1 MTVIYREFLKRQLS
15 EALKR
20 VIACICIIA
29 QLHDLTGSVEET
41 SIREEV
47 SPFSPSAETIPQ
59 DSTSYRD
66 RTPTTDITRQLAI
79 RGPGS
84 G

>member
-41 SIREEV
+41 SIREGV
-47 SPFSPSAETIPQ
+47 SHSRPPAETIPQ
-59 DSTSYRD
+59 DSTSYGD
-66 RTPTTDITRQLAI
+66 RTPTTDVTRQLAI
-79 RGPGS
+79 RGPSPG
-84 G
+84 